1 MTQGF
6 TDSLAGGPSLDVE
19 ETLDE
24 AVVQVK
30 GRSPLQ
36 LAFARLRRD
45 RGAMISLGVIIVIIL
60 IAVFAPIFAKLT
72 GHPPNQQYYGP
83 DAKNPVTTLPVGPN
97 AHFWFGADNYGRDVL
112 VRVAYGARVSLE
124 VGLGATAVT
133 IIVGVVMGLLSG
145 YFGGIIDT
153 LIARVIDVVLAVP
166 YLLFAIALVAVI
178 GQVDIP
184 LLIFIIASFGW
195 ASVARIIRGQVISL
209 REREFIEAARSLG
222 AGHMRIM
229 FVDLL
234 PNVIAPAIVFSTL
247 LIPVSVVAEASL
259 SYLGIGIQAPT
270 ADWGEMI
277 SEASGIYQ
285 TAWWFLL
292 FPGLALLGTT
302 LAFNIFGDGVR
313 DAFDPRSDR
322 LIITGRSRRQRR
334 RAQKLARKQAQERK
348 AAEGKQLED
357 VK

>member
-1 MTQGF
+1 
-6 TDSLAGGPSLDVE
+6 
-19 ETLDE
+19 
-24 AVVQVK
+24 
-30 GRSPLQ
+30 
-36 LAFARLRRD
+36 
-45 RGAMISLGVIIVIIL
+45 LGVIILIVL
-60 IAVFAPIFAKLT
+60 IAIFAPVFAKIT

-97 AHFWFGADNYGRDVL
+97 AHFWFGADNLGRDVL

-133 IIVGVVMGLLSG
+133 IVVGVVMGLLSG
-145 YFGGIIDT
+145 YFGGIVDT
-153 LIARVIDVVLAVP
+153 IIARIIDVVLAVP

-178 GQVDIP
+178 GQVDIT
-184 LLIFIIASFGW
+184 LLILVIASFGW
-195 ASVARIIRGQVISL
+195 ASVARIIRGQVVSL

-247 LIPVSVVAEASL
+247 LIPVSVVTEAAL
-259 SYLGIGIQAPT
+259 SFLGIGIQPPT
-270 ADWGEMI
+270 SDWGQMI
-277 SEASGIYQ
+277 SDASGIYQ
-285 TAWWFLL
+285 TAWWFLF

-322 LIITGRSRRQRR
+322 LIIAGGSRRKKR
-334 RAQKLARKQAQERK
+334 KARKQADEKK
-348 AAEGKQLED
+348 AAEQQLEEA
-357 VK
+357 K